1 MTSEAFLY
9 YRGLTFLYSTTYKPV
24 SSRAFGISDTDRLLA
39 KKADDGAI
47 VYKME
52 LRAATEQDADEILA
66 IYNGEVLSSAATF
79 DLVPR
84 TLEEQI
90 EWLRAHLGAY
100 PALVGVDDGQVVG
113 FASLS
118 PYRPRPAYSTTTE
131 DSIYIKQG
139 YRGKGLGKVLL
150 GEIVSLA
157 KIHGFHT
164 IIARINA
171 SHEASIALH
180 SSLGFSKVG
189 IEREIGRKFGKWQ
202 DVMIMQLLL

>member
-1 MTSEAFLY
+1 
-9 YRGLTFLYSTTYKPV
+9 
-24 SSRAFGISDTDRLLA
+24 
-39 KKADDGAI
+39 
-47 VYKME
+47 ME
-52 LRAATEQDADEILA
+52 LRAAIEQDADEILA
-66 IYNGEVLSSAATF
+66 IYNSEVLSSAATF

-84 TLEEQI
+84 TFEEQV
-90 EWLRAHLGAY
+90 EWLRAHSGAY
-100 PALVGVDDGQVVG
+100 PALVAVDGEQIVG

-139 YRGKGLGKVLL
+139 YRGSGLGKLLL
-150 GEIVSLA
+150 GEIISLA

-171 SHEASIALH
+171 AHEASIGLH
-180 SSLGFSKVG
+180 GSLGFSKVG

-202 DVMIMQLLL
+202 DVMVMQLLL